1 MIQNDRSF
9 TFDRVVQ
16 LALFAGLAWGLV
28 LLLDYLSDVLLPFV
42 IGLVVAYFLDPVTN
56 RVQHVIKQRVLAAL
70 FTLVSITLAVSLV
83 VWFMVPMV
91 GNELAEMGR
100 TVSKMA
106 ANTELAQAA
115 KEHLPENVWE
125 EVNEILKRDDVKRYL
140 TSDGAVQMAKD
151 TAKNLLPG
159 AWGVLSGAANVLTFI
174 TGILVIMLYVVFL
187 LIDYHNMAARW
198 RDYLPPSIRDDVSGF
213 VEEFI
218 QATNR
223 YFRSQALVACCVAVL
238 FAIGFSTIG
247 LPLAILMG
255 IFIGLLNMVP
265 YLQIVGTIP
274 CLLLAGLKALEQG
287 DNFLGALGLVLL
299 VFGVVQLIQETVLV
313 SRFQGEAMGLSPAII
328 LLSISVWGKLLGF
341 LGLIL
346 ALPLTCLGLDL
357 LSPLSLEIRTGGR
370 TLEEQGIEEPVVQK
384 KPLRIALYESPTPNI
399 NDSLISGYLST
410 TDKLQR

>member
-1 MIQNDRSF
+1 MIPNDRSF

-28 LLLDYLSDVLLPFV
+28 LLLDYLSDVLLPFFA
-42 IGLVVAYFLDPVTN
+42 GLVVAYFLDPVTN
-56 RVQHVIKQRVLAAL
+56 QVQHVIKQRVLAAL

-91 GNELAEMGR
+91 GNELADMGR

-238 FAIGFSTIG
+238 FAIGFSIIG

-346 ALPLTCLGLDL
+346 ALPLTCLGLAYYRRYL
-357 LSPLSLEIRTGGR
+357 WKF
-370 TLEEQGIEEPVVQK
+370 EPAGEPSK
-384 KPLRIALYESPTPNI
+384 NKE
-399 NDSLISGYLST
+399 
-410 TDKLQR
+410 

>member
-1 MIQNDRSF
+1 MIPNDRSF

-42 IGLVVAYFLDPVTN
+42 TGLVVAYFLDPVTN

-91 GNELAEMGR
+91 GNELADMGR

-151 TAKNLLPG
+151 TAKKLLPG
-159 AWGVLSGAANVLTFI
+159 VWGVLSGAANVLTFI
-174 TGILVIMLYVVFL
+174 TGLLVIMLYVVFL

-198 RDYLPPSIRDDVSGF
+198 RDYLPPSMRDDVSRF

-238 FAIGFSTIG
+238 FAIGFSIIG

-346 ALPLTCLGLDL
+346 ALPLTCLGLTYYRRYL
-357 LSPLSLEIRTGGR
+357 WKFEPAGEPSEIK
-370 TLEEQGIEEPVVQK
+370 E
-384 KPLRIALYESPTPNI
+384 
-399 NDSLISGYLST
+399 
-410 TDKLQR
+410 

>member
-1 MIQNDRSF
+1 MIQNDRYF
-9 TFDRVVQ
+9 TFGRVLQ
-16 LALFAGLAWGLV
+16 LALFAGLAWGIV

-56 RVQHVIKQRVLAAL
+56 RVQYVIKQRVLAAL

-83 VWFMVPMV
+83 AWFMVPMV
-91 GNELAEMGR
+91 GNELAQMGR

-198 RDYLPPSIRDDVSGF
+198 RDYLPSSIRDDVSGF

-238 FAIGFSTIG
+238 FAIGFFTIG

-313 SRFQGEAMGLSPAII
+313 SRFQGKAMGLSPAII

-346 ALPLTCLGLDL
+346 ALPLTCLGLAYYRRYL
-357 LSPLSLEIRTGGR
+357 WKF
-370 TLEEQGIEEPVVQK
+370 EPAGEPSK
-384 KPLRIALYESPTPNI
+384 NKE
-399 NDSLISGYLST
+399 
-410 TDKLQR
+410 

>member
-1 MIQNDRSF
+1 MIPNDRSF

-42 IGLVVAYFLDPVTN
+42 TGLVVAYFLDPVTN

-91 GNELAEMGR
+91 GNELADMGR

-198 RDYLPPSIRDDVSGF
+198 RDYLPPSMRDDVSGF

-238 FAIGFSTIG
+238 FAIGFSIIG

-346 ALPLTCLGLDL
+346 ALPLTCLGLIYYRRYL
-357 LSPLSLEIRTGGR
+357 WKLEPAG
-370 TLEEQGIEEPVVQK
+370 EPSEIK
-384 KPLRIALYESPTPNI
+384 E
-399 NDSLISGYLST
+399 
-410 TDKLQR
+410 

>member
-1 MIQNDRSF
+1 MIPNDRSF

-28 LLLDYLSDVLLPFV
+28 LLLDYLSDVLLPFFA
-42 IGLVVAYFLDPVTN
+42 GLVVAYFLDPVTN

-91 GNELAEMGR
+91 GNELADMGR

-106 ANTELAQAA
+106 SNTELAQAA

-198 RDYLPPSIRDDVSGF
+198 RDYLPPGMRDDVSGF
-213 VEEFI
+213 VGEFI

-238 FAIGFSTIG
+238 FAIGFSIIG

-346 ALPLTCLGLDL
+346 ALPLTCLGLTYYRRYLWKFEPAGD
-357 LSPLSLEIRTGGR
+357 PPEIK
-370 TLEEQGIEEPVVQK
+370 E
-384 KPLRIALYESPTPNI
+384 
-399 NDSLISGYLST
+399 
-410 TDKLQR
+410 

>member
-1 MIQNDRSF
+1 MIPNDRSF

-42 IGLVVAYFLDPVTN
+42 TGLVVAYFLDPVTN

-91 GNELAEMGR
+91 GNELADMGR

-151 TAKNLLPG
+151 TAKKLLPG
-159 AWGVLSGAANVLTFI
+159 VWGVLSGAANVLTFI
-174 TGILVIMLYVVFL
+174 TGLLVIMLYVVFL

-238 FAIGFSTIG
+238 FAIGFSIIG

-346 ALPLTCLGLDL
+346 ALPLTCLGLTYYRRYL
-357 LSPLSLEIRTGGR
+357 WKFEPAGEPSEIK
-370 TLEEQGIEEPVVQK
+370 E
-384 KPLRIALYESPTPNI
+384 
-399 NDSLISGYLST
+399 
-410 TDKLQR
+410 

>member
-1 MIQNDRSF
+1 MIPNDRSF

-28 LLLDYLSDVLLPFV
+28 LLLDYLSDVLLPFFA
-42 IGLVVAYFLDPVTN
+42 GLVVAYFLDPVTN
-56 RVQHVIKQRVLAAL
+56 QVQHVIKQRVLAAL

-91 GNELAEMGR
+91 GNELADMGR

-106 ANTELAQAA
+106 SNTELAQAA

-151 TAKNLLPG
+151 TAKKLLPG
-159 AWGVLSGAANVLTFI
+159 VWGVLSGAANVLTFI
-174 TGILVIMLYVVFL
+174 TGLLVIMLYVVFL

-198 RDYLPPSIRDDVSGF
+198 RDYLPPSMRDDVSRF

-238 FAIGFSTIG
+238 FAIGFSIIG

-313 SRFQGEAMGLSPAII
+313 SRFQGKAMGLSPAII

-346 ALPLTCLGLDL
+346 ALPLTCLGLTYYRRYL
-357 LSPLSLEIRTGGR
+357 WKFEPSEIK
-370 TLEEQGIEEPVVQK
+370 E
-384 KPLRIALYESPTPNI
+384 
-399 NDSLISGYLST
+399 
-410 TDKLQR
+410 

>member
-1 MIQNDRSF
+1 MIPNDRSF

-42 IGLVVAYFLDPVTN
+42 TGLVVAYFLDPVTN

-91 GNELAEMGR
+91 GNELADMGR

-106 ANTELAQAA
+106 SNTELAQAA

-151 TAKNLLPG
+151 TAKKLLPG
-159 AWGVLSGAANVLTFI
+159 VWGVLSGAANVLTFI
-174 TGILVIMLYVVFL
+174 TGLLVIMLYVVFL
-187 LIDYHNMAARW
+187 LIDYHNIAARW
-198 RDYLPPSIRDDVSGF
+198 RDYLPPSMRDDVSRF

-238 FAIGFSTIG
+238 FAFGFSIIG

-346 ALPLTCLGLDL
+346 ALPLTCLGLTYYRRYLWKYDQPGY
-357 LSPLSLEIRTGGR
+357 SPEIK
-370 TLEEQGIEEPVVQK
+370 E
-384 KPLRIALYESPTPNI
+384 
-399 NDSLISGYLST
+399 
-410 TDKLQR
+410 

>member
-1 MIQNDRSF
+1 MIPNDRSF

-42 IGLVVAYFLDPVTN
+42 TGLVVAYFLDPVTN

-91 GNELAEMGR
+91 GNELADMGR

-151 TAKNLLPG
+151 TAKKLLPG
-159 AWGVLSGAANVLTFI
+159 VWGVLSGAANVLTFI
-174 TGILVIMLYVVFL
+174 TGLLVIMLYVVFL

-198 RDYLPPSIRDDVSGF
+198 RDYLPPSMRDDVSRF

-238 FAIGFSTIG
+238 FAIGFSIIG

-287 DNFLGALGLVLL
+287 DNFFGALGLVLL

-346 ALPLTCLGLDL
+346 ALPLTCLGLIYYRRYL
-357 LSPLSLEIRTGGR
+357 WKLEPAG
-370 TLEEQGIEEPVVQK
+370 EPSEIK
-384 KPLRIALYESPTPNI
+384 E
-399 NDSLISGYLST
+399 
-410 TDKLQR
+410 

>member
-1 MIQNDRSF
+1 MIPNDRSL
-9 TFDRVVQ
+9 TFDRVIQ
-16 LALFAGLAWGLV
+16 LALFAGLVWVLV
-28 LLLDYLSDVLLPFV
+28 LLLDYLSDVLLPFFV
-42 IGLVVAYFLDPVTN
+42 GLLVAYFLDPVTN

-70 FTLVSITLAVSLV
+70 FTMVSITLAVSLV
-83 VWFMVPMV
+83 FWFMVPMV
-91 GNELAEMGR
+91 GNELADMGR

-125 EVNEILKRDDVKRYL
+125 EVNEILKHDDVKRYL

-151 TAKNLLPG
+151 TAKKLLPG
-159 AWGVLSGAANVLTFI
+159 VWGVLSGAANVLTFI
-174 TGILVIMLYVVFL
+174 TGLLVIMLYVVFL

-198 RDYLPPSIRDDVSGF
+198 RDYLPPSMRDDVSRF

-238 FAIGFSTIG
+238 FAIGFSIIS

-287 DNFLGALGLVLL
+287 DNFFGALGLVLL

-313 SRFQGEAMGLSPAII
+313 SRLQGEAMGLSPAII

-346 ALPLTCLGLDL
+346 ALPLTCLGLAYYRRYL
-357 LSPLSLEIRTGGR
+357 WKF
-370 TLEEQGIEEPVVQK
+370 EPAGEPSK
-384 KPLRIALYESPTPNI
+384 NKE
-399 NDSLISGYLST
+399 
-410 TDKLQR
+410 

>member
-1 MIQNDRSF
+1 MIPNDRSF
-9 TFDRVVQ
+9 TFGRVLQ

-83 VWFMVPMV
+83 AWFMVPMV
-91 GNELAEMGR
+91 GNELAQMGR

-151 TAKNLLPG
+151 TAKKLLPG
-159 AWGVLSGAANVLTFI
+159 VWGVLSGAANVLTFI
-174 TGILVIMLYVVFL
+174 TGLLVIMLYVVFL

-198 RDYLPPSIRDDVSGF
+198 RDYLPPSMRDDVSRF

-238 FAIGFSTIG
+238 FAIGFSIIG

-265 YLQIVGTIP
+265 YLQILGIIP

-287 DNFLGALGLVLL
+287 DSFLGGLGIVML
-299 VFGVVQLIQETVLV
+299 VFGLVQVIQETVLV
-313 SRFQGEAMGLSPAII
+313 PRIQGKAMGLSPAII
-328 LLSISVWGKLLGF
+328 LLSLSVWGKLLGF

-346 ALPLTCLGLDL
+346 ALPLTCLGLAYYRRYL
-357 LSPLSLEIRTGGR
+357 LKYDQPGYSTK
-370 TLEEQGIEEPVVQK
+370 IEE
-384 KPLRIALYESPTPNI
+384 
-399 NDSLISGYLST
+399 
-410 TDKLQR
+410 

>member
-1 MIQNDRSF
+1 MIPNDRSF

-42 IGLVVAYFLDPVTN
+42 TGLVVAYFLDPVTN

-91 GNELAEMGR
+91 GNELADMGR

-106 ANTELAQAA
+106 SNTELAQAA

-151 TAKNLLPG
+151 TAKKLLPG
-159 AWGVLSGAANVLTFI
+159 VWGVLSGAANVLTFI
-174 TGILVIMLYVVFL
+174 TGLLVIMLYVVFL

-198 RDYLPPSIRDDVSGF
+198 RDYLPPSMRDDVSRF

-238 FAIGFSTIG
+238 FAIGFSIIG

-346 ALPLTCLGLDL
+346 ALPLTCLGLAYYRRYL
-357 LSPLSLEIRTGGR
+357 WKF
-370 TLEEQGIEEPVVQK
+370 EPAGEPSK
-384 KPLRIALYESPTPNI
+384 NKE
-399 NDSLISGYLST
+399 
-410 TDKLQR
+410 

>member
-1 MIQNDRSF
+1 MIPNDRSF

-28 LLLDYLSDVLLPFV
+28 LLLDYLSDVLLPFFA
-42 IGLVVAYFLDPVTN
+42 GLVVAYFLDPVTN

-91 GNELAEMGR
+91 GNELADMGR

-106 ANTELAQAA
+106 SNTELAQAA

-125 EVNEILKRDDVKRYL
+125 ELNEILKRDDVKRYL

-151 TAKNLLPG
+151 TAKKLLPG
-159 AWGVLSGAANVLTFI
+159 VWGVLSGAANVLTFI
-174 TGILVIMLYVVFL
+174 TGLLVIMLYVVFL
-187 LIDYHNMAARW
+187 LIDYHKMAARW
-198 RDYLPPSIRDDVSGF
+198 RDYLPPGMRDDVSRF

-238 FAIGFSTIG
+238 FAIGFSIIG

-346 ALPLTCLGLDL
+346 ALPLTCLGLTYYRRYLWKFEPAGD
-357 LSPLSLEIRTGGR
+357 PPEIK
-370 TLEEQGIEEPVVQK
+370 E
-384 KPLRIALYESPTPNI
+384 
-399 NDSLISGYLST
+399 
-410 TDKLQR
+410 

>member
-1 MIQNDRSF
+1 MIPNDRSF
-9 TFDRVVQ
+9 TFDRVVR

-28 LLLDYLSDVLLPFV
+28 LLLDYLSDVLLPFFA
-42 IGLVVAYFLDPVTN
+42 GLVVAYFLDPVTN

-91 GNELAEMGR
+91 GNELADMGR

-106 ANTELAQAA
+106 SNTELAQAA

-140 TSDGAVQMAKD
+140 TSDGAVQMVKD
-151 TAKNLLPG
+151 TAKKLLPG
-159 AWGVLSGAANVLTFI
+159 VWGVLSGAANVLTFI
-174 TGILVIMLYVVFL
+174 TGLLVIMLYVVFL
-187 LIDYHNMAARW
+187 LIDYHNIAARW
-198 RDYLPPSIRDDVSGF
+198 RDYLPPGMRDDVSRF

-223 YFRSQALVACCVAVL
+223 YFRSQALVSCCVAVL
-238 FAIGFSTIG
+238 FAIGFSIIG

-313 SRFQGEAMGLSPAII
+313 SRFQGKAMGLSPAII

-346 ALPLTCLGLDL
+346 ALPLTCLGLTYYRRYL
-357 LSPLSLEIRTGGR
+357 WKLEPAD
-370 TLEEQGIEEPVVQK
+370 EPSEIK
-384 KPLRIALYESPTPNI
+384 E
-399 NDSLISGYLST
+399 
-410 TDKLQR
+410 

>member
-1 MIQNDRSF
+1 MISNDRSF

-42 IGLVVAYFLDPVTN
+42 TGLVVAYFLDPVTN

-91 GNELAEMGR
+91 GNELADMGR

-106 ANTELAQAA
+106 SNTELAQAA

-125 EVNEILKRDDVKRYL
+125 ELNEILKRDDVKRYL

-151 TAKNLLPG
+151 TAKKLLPG
-159 AWGVLSGAANVLTFI
+159 VWGVLSGAANVLTFI
-174 TGILVIMLYVVFL
+174 TGLLVIMLYVVFL

-198 RDYLPPSIRDDVSGF
+198 RDYLPSSIRDDVSGF

-238 FAIGFSTIG
+238 FAIGFSIIG

-346 ALPLTCLGLDL
+346 ALPLTCLGLAYYRRYL
-357 LSPLSLEIRTGGR
+357 WKF
-370 TLEEQGIEEPVVQK
+370 EPVGEPSK
-384 KPLRIALYESPTPNI
+384 NKE
-399 NDSLISGYLST
+399 
-410 TDKLQR
+410 

>member
-1 MIQNDRSF
+1 MIPNDRSF
-9 TFDRVVQ
+9 TFDRVVR

-28 LLLDYLSDVLLPFV
+28 LLLDYLSDVLLPFFA
-42 IGLVVAYFLDPVTN
+42 GLVVAYFLDPVTN
-56 RVQHVIKQRVLAAL
+56 QVQHVIKQRVLAAL

-91 GNELAEMGR
+91 GNELADMGR

-106 ANTELAQAA
+106 SNTELAQAA

-125 EVNEILKRDDVKRYL
+125 ELNEILKRDDVKRYL

-151 TAKNLLPG
+151 TAKKLLPG
-159 AWGVLSGAANVLTFI
+159 VWGVLSGAANVLTFI
-174 TGILVIMLYVVFL
+174 TGLLVIMLYVVFL
-187 LIDYHNMAARW
+187 LIDYHNIAARW
-198 RDYLPPSIRDDVSGF
+198 RDYLPPSMRDDVSRF

-238 FAIGFSTIG
+238 FAIGFSIIG

-346 ALPLTCLGLDL
+346 ALPLTCLGLTYYRRYL
-357 LSPLSLEIRTGGR
+357 WKFEPAGEPSEIK
-370 TLEEQGIEEPVVQK
+370 E
-384 KPLRIALYESPTPNI
+384 
-399 NDSLISGYLST
+399 
-410 TDKLQR
+410 

>member
-1 MIQNDRSF
+1 MIPNDRSF
-9 TFDRVVQ
+9 TFDRVVK
-16 LALFAGLAWGLV
+16 LALFAGLAWSLV

-42 IGLVVAYFLDPVTN
+42 TGLVVAYFLDPVTN
-56 RVQHVIKQRVLAAL
+56 RVQYLLKQRVLAAL

-83 VWFMVPMV
+83 GWFMVPMV
-91 GNELAEMGR
+91 GNELADMGR

-151 TAKNLLPG
+151 TAKKLLPG
-159 AWGVLSGAANVLTFI
+159 VWGVLSGAANVLTFI
-174 TGILVIMLYVVFL
+174 TGLLVIMLYVVFL

-198 RDYLPPSIRDDVSGF
+198 RDYLPPSMRDDVSGF
-213 VEEFI
+213 MEEFI

-238 FAIGFSTIG
+238 FAFGFSIIG

-313 SRFQGEAMGLSPAII
+313 SRFQGETMGLSPAII

-346 ALPLTCLGLDL
+346 ALPLTCLGLTYYRRYL
-357 LSPLSLEIRTGGR
+357 WKFEPAGESSEIK
-370 TLEEQGIEEPVVQK
+370 E
-384 KPLRIALYESPTPNI
+384 
-399 NDSLISGYLST
+399 
-410 TDKLQR
+410 

>member
-1 MIQNDRSF
+1 MIPNDRSF

-28 LLLDYLSDVLLPFV
+28 LLLDYLSDVLLPFFA
-42 IGLVVAYFLDPVTN
+42 GLVVAYFLDPVTN

-91 GNELAEMGR
+91 GNELADMGR

-151 TAKNLLPG
+151 TAKKLLPG
-159 AWGVLSGAANVLTFI
+159 VWGVLSGAANVLTFI
-174 TGILVIMLYVVFL
+174 TGLLVIMLYVVFL

-198 RDYLPPSIRDDVSGF
+198 RDYLPPSMRDDVSRF

-238 FAIGFSTIG
+238 FAIGFSIIG

-346 ALPLTCLGLDL
+346 ALPLTCLGLTYYRRYL
-357 LSPLSLEIRTGGR
+357 WKFEPAGEPSEIK
-370 TLEEQGIEEPVVQK
+370 E
-384 KPLRIALYESPTPNI
+384 
-399 NDSLISGYLST
+399 
-410 TDKLQR
+410 

>member
-1 MIQNDRSF
+1 MIPNDRSF
-9 TFDRVVQ
+9 TFGRVLQ

-28 LLLDYLSDVLLPFV
+28 LILDYLSDVLLPFV

-83 VWFMVPMV
+83 AWFMVPMV
-91 GNELAEMGR
+91 GNELAQMGR

-125 EVNEILKRDDVKRYL
+125 EVNEILNRDDVKRYL

-238 FAIGFSTIG
+238 FAIGFFTIG

-346 ALPLTCLGLDL
+346 ALPLTCLGLAYYRRYL
-357 LSPLSLEIRTGGR
+357 WKF
-370 TLEEQGIEEPVVQK
+370 EPAGEPSK
-384 KPLRIALYESPTPNI
+384 IKE
-399 NDSLISGYLST
+399 
-410 TDKLQR
+410 

>member
-1 MIQNDRSF
+1 MIPNGRSL
-9 TFDRVVQ
+9 TFDRVIQ
-16 LALFAGLAWGLV
+16 LALFAGLVWGLV
-28 LLLDYLSDVLLPFV
+28 LLLDYLSDVLLPFFA
-42 IGLVVAYFLDPVTN
+42 GLVVAYFLDPVTN

-91 GNELAEMGR
+91 GNELADMGR

-106 ANTELAQAA
+106 SNTELAQAA

-125 EVNEILKRDDVKRYL
+125 ELNEILKRDDVKRYL

-151 TAKNLLPG
+151 TAKKLLPG
-159 AWGVLSGAANVLTFI
+159 VWGVLSGAANVLTFI
-174 TGILVIMLYVVFL
+174 TGLLVIMLYVVFL

-198 RDYLPPSIRDDVSGF
+198 RDYLPPSMRDDVSRF

-238 FAIGFSTIG
+238 FAISFSIIG

-287 DNFLGALGLVLL
+287 DNFFGALGLVLL

-346 ALPLTCLGLDL
+346 ALPLTCLGLAYYRRYL
-357 LSPLSLEIRTGGR
+357 WKF
-370 TLEEQGIEEPVVQK
+370 EPAG
-384 KPLRIALYESPTPNI
+384 KPSKNKE
-399 NDSLISGYLST
+399 
-410 TDKLQR
+410 

>member
-83 VWFMVPMV
+83 AWFMVPMV
-91 GNELAEMGR
+91 GNELAQMGR

-125 EVNEILKRDDVKRYL
+125 EMNEILKRDDVKRYL

-238 FAIGFSTIG
+238 FAIGFFTIG

-346 ALPLTCLGLDL
+346 ALPLTCLGLAYYRRYL
-357 LSPLSLEIRTGGR
+357 WKF
-370 TLEEQGIEEPVVQK
+370 EPAG
-384 KPLRIALYESPTPNI
+384 KPSKNKE
-399 NDSLISGYLST
+399 
-410 TDKLQR
+410 

>member
-1 MIQNDRSF
+1 MIPNDRSF
-9 TFDRVVQ
+9 TFGRVLQ

-91 GNELAEMGR
+91 GNELADMGR

-106 ANTELAQAA
+106 SNTELAQAA

-125 EVNEILKRDDVKRYL
+125 ELNEILKRDDVKRYL

-238 FAIGFSTIG
+238 FAIGFSIIG

-346 ALPLTCLGLDL
+346 ALPLTCLGLAYYRRYL
-357 LSPLSLEIRTGGR
+357 WKF
-370 TLEEQGIEEPVVQK
+370 EPAGEPSK
-384 KPLRIALYESPTPNI
+384 NKE
-399 NDSLISGYLST
+399 
-410 TDKLQR
+410 

>member
-1 MIQNDRSF
+1 MPHDYLLS
-9 TFDRVVQ
+9 
-16 LALFAGLAWGLV
+16 
-28 LLLDYLSDVLLPFV
+28 LLLIIGIDLILGGDNAVV
-42 IGLVVAYFLDPVTN
+42 IAMASRNLA
-56 RVQHVIKQRVLAAL
+56 HKQRQQAIIFGTFIAVVLRI
-70 FTLVSITLAVSLV
+70 V
-83 VWFMVPMV
+83 
-91 GNELAEMGR
+91 
-100 TVSKMA
+100 
-106 ANTELAQAA
+106 
-115 KEHLPENVWE
+115 
-125 EVNEILKRDDVKRYL
+125 L
-140 TSDGAVQMAKD
+140 TSAAVY
-151 TAKNLLPG
+151 LL
-159 AWGVLSGAANVLTFI
+159 NVPFLQCAFI
-174 TGILVIMLYVVFL
+174 TGLLVIMLYVVFL
-187 LIDYHNMAARW
+187 LIDYHNIAARW
-198 RDYLPPSIRDDVSGF
+198 RDYLPPSMRDDVSGF

-238 FAIGFSTIG
+238 FAIGFSIIG

-346 ALPLTCLGLDL
+346 ALPLTCLGLIYYRRYL
-357 LSPLSLEIRTGGR
+357 WKLEPAG
-370 TLEEQGIEEPVVQK
+370 EPSEIK
-384 KPLRIALYESPTPNI
+384 E
-399 NDSLISGYLST
+399 
-410 TDKLQR
+410 

>member
-1 MIQNDRSF
+1 MIPNDRSF
-9 TFDRVVQ
+9 TFDRVVR

-28 LLLDYLSDVLLPFV
+28 LLLDYLSDVLLPFFA
-42 IGLVVAYFLDPVTN
+42 GLVVAYFLDPVTN

-91 GNELAEMGR
+91 GNELADMGR

-106 ANTELAQAA
+106 SNTELAQAA

-151 TAKNLLPG
+151 TAKKLLPG
-159 AWGVLSGAANVLTFI
+159 VWGVLSGAANVLTFI
-174 TGILVIMLYVVFL
+174 TGLLVIMLYVVFL

-198 RDYLPPSIRDDVSGF
+198 RDYLPPSMRDDVSRF

-238 FAIGFSTIG
+238 FAISFSIIG

-328 LLSISVWGKLLGF
+328 LLSLSVWGKLLGF

-346 ALPLTCLGLDL
+346 ALPLTCLGLIYYRRYL
-357 LSPLSLEIRTGGR
+357 WKLEPAG
-370 TLEEQGIEEPVVQK
+370 EPSEIK
-384 KPLRIALYESPTPNI
+384 E
-399 NDSLISGYLST
+399 
-410 TDKLQR
+410 

>member
-1 MIQNDRSF
+1 MIPNDRSF

-42 IGLVVAYFLDPVTN
+42 TGLVVAYFLDPVTN

-238 FAIGFSTIG
+238 FAIGFSIIG

-255 IFIGLLNMVP
+255 ILIGLLNMVP

-346 ALPLTCLGLDL
+346 ALPLTCLGLAYYRRYL
-357 LSPLSLEIRTGGR
+357 WKF
-370 TLEEQGIEEPVVQK
+370 EPAGEPSK
-384 KPLRIALYESPTPNI
+384 HKE
-399 NDSLISGYLST
+399 
-410 TDKLQR
+410 

>member
-1 MIQNDRSF
+1 MIPNDRSF
-9 TFDRVVQ
+9 TFDRVVR

-28 LLLDYLSDVLLPFV
+28 LLLDYLSDVLLPFFA
-42 IGLVVAYFLDPVTN
+42 GLVVAYFLDPVTN

-91 GNELAEMGR
+91 GNELADMGR

-151 TAKNLLPG
+151 TAKKLLPG
-159 AWGVLSGAANVLTFI
+159 VWGVLSGAANVLTFI
-174 TGILVIMLYVVFL
+174 TGLLVIMLYVVFL

-198 RDYLPPSIRDDVSGF
+198 RDYLPPSMRDDVSRF

-238 FAIGFSTIG
+238 FAIGFSIIG

-346 ALPLTCLGLDL
+346 ALPLTCLGLIYYRRYL
-357 LSPLSLEIRTGGR
+357 WKLEPAG
-370 TLEEQGIEEPVVQK
+370 EPSEIK
-384 KPLRIALYESPTPNI
+384 E
-399 NDSLISGYLST
+399 
-410 TDKLQR
+410 

>member
-1 MIQNDRSF
+1 MIPNDRSF

-42 IGLVVAYFLDPVTN
+42 TGLVVAYFLDPVTN

-70 FTLVSITLAVSLV
+70 FTLVSITLAVSIF
-83 VWFMVPMV
+83 VWFLVPMV
-91 GNELAEMGR
+91 GNELADMGR
-100 TVSKMA
+100 TVSIMA

-125 EVNEILKRDDVKRYL
+125 EMNEILKRDDVKRYL

-151 TAKNLLPG
+151 TAKKLLPG
-159 AWGVLSGAANVLTFI
+159 VWGVLSGAANVLTFI
-174 TGILVIMLYVVFL
+174 TGLLVIMLYVVFL
-187 LIDYHNMAARW
+187 LIDYHNMATRW
-198 RDYLPPSIRDDVSGF
+198 RDYLPPGMRDDVSGF
-213 VEEFI
+213 VGEFI

-238 FAIGFSTIG
+238 FSIGFSIIG

-265 YLQIVGTIP
+265 YLQILGIIP

-287 DNFLGALGLVLL
+287 DSFLGGLGIVML
-299 VFGVVQLIQETVLV
+299 VFGVVQVIQETVLV
-313 SRFQGEAMGLSPAII
+313 PRIQGKAMGLSPAII
-328 LLSISVWGKLLGF
+328 LLSLSVWGKLLGF

-346 ALPLTCLGLDL
+346 ALPLTCLGLTYYRRYL
-357 LSPLSLEIRTGGR
+357 GK
-370 TLEEQGIEEPVVQK
+370 IE
-384 KPLRIALYESPTPNI
+384 LAGESSDI
-399 NDSLISGYLST
+399 
-410 TDKLQR
+410 KE

>member
-1 MIQNDRSF
+1 MIPNDRSF
-9 TFDRVVQ
+9 TFDRVLQ

-42 IGLVVAYFLDPVTN
+42 TGLVVAYFLDPVTN

-238 FAIGFSTIG
+238 FAIGFFTIG

-346 ALPLTCLGLDL
+346 ALPLTCLGLIYYRRYL
-357 LSPLSLEIRTGGR
+357 WKLEPTS
-370 TLEEQGIEEPVVQK
+370 EPSEIK
-384 KPLRIALYESPTPNI
+384 E
-399 NDSLISGYLST
+399 
-410 TDKLQR
+410 

>member
-1 MIQNDRSF
+1 MIPNDRSF

-28 LLLDYLSDVLLPFV
+28 LLLAYLSDVLLPFV
-42 IGLVVAYFLDPVTN
+42 TGLVVAYFLDPVTN

-91 GNELAEMGR
+91 GNELADMGR

-106 ANTELAQAA
+106 TNTELAQAA

-151 TAKNLLPG
+151 TAEKLLPG
-159 AWGVLSGAANVLTFI
+159 VWGVLSGAANVLTFI
-174 TGILVIMLYVVFL
+174 TGLLVIMLYVVFL
-187 LIDYHNMAARW
+187 LIDYHNMATRW
-198 RDYLPPSIRDDVSGF
+198 RDYLPPGMRDDVSGF
-213 VEEFI
+213 VGEFI

-238 FAIGFSTIG
+238 FAIGFSIIG

-265 YLQIVGTIP
+265 YLQILGIIP

-287 DNFLGALGLVLL
+287 DSFLGGLGIVML
-299 VFGVVQLIQETVLV
+299 VFGVVQVIQETVLV
-313 SRFQGEAMGLSPAII
+313 PRIQGKAMGLSPAII
-328 LLSISVWGKLLGF
+328 LLSLSVWGKLLGF

-346 ALPLTCLGLDL
+346 ALPLTCLGLTYYRRYLWKYDQPGY
-357 LSPLSLEIRTGGR
+357 SPEIK
-370 TLEEQGIEEPVVQK
+370 E
-384 KPLRIALYESPTPNI
+384 
-399 NDSLISGYLST
+399 
-410 TDKLQR
+410 

>member
-1 MIQNDRSF
+1 MIPNDRSF

-28 LLLDYLSDVLLPFV
+28 LLLDYLSDVLLPFFA
-42 IGLVVAYFLDPVTN
+42 GLVVAYFLDPVTN
-56 RVQHVIKQRVLAAL
+56 RVQRVIKKRVLAAL

-91 GNELAEMGR
+91 GNELADMGR

-106 ANTELAQAA
+106 SNTELAQAA

-151 TAKNLLPG
+151 TAKKLLPG
-159 AWGVLSGAANVLTFI
+159 VWGVLSGAANVLTFI
-174 TGILVIMLYVVFL
+174 TGLLVIMLYVVFL
-187 LIDYHNMAARW
+187 LIDYHKMAARW
-198 RDYLPPSIRDDVSGF
+198 RDYLPPGMRDDVSRF

-238 FAIGFSTIG
+238 FAIGFSIIG

-313 SRFQGEAMGLSPAII
+313 SRFQGKAMGLSPAII

-346 ALPLTCLGLDL
+346 ALPLTCLGLTYYRRYL
-357 LSPLSLEIRTGGR
+357 WKFEPSEIK
-370 TLEEQGIEEPVVQK
+370 E
-384 KPLRIALYESPTPNI
+384 
-399 NDSLISGYLST
+399 
-410 TDKLQR
+410 

>member
-1 MIQNDRSF
+1 MIPNDRSF
-9 TFDRVVQ
+9 TFGRVLQ

-91 GNELAEMGR
+91 GNELADMGR

-106 ANTELAQAA
+106 SNTELAQAA

-238 FAIGFSTIG
+238 FAIGFFTIG

-346 ALPLTCLGLDL
+346 ALPLTCLGLAYYRRYL
-357 LSPLSLEIRTGGR
+357 WKF
-370 TLEEQGIEEPVVQK
+370 EPAGEPSK
-384 KPLRIALYESPTPNI
+384 IKE
-399 NDSLISGYLST
+399 
-410 TDKLQR
+410 